1 MLIRPLTDS
10 DLPAILAV
18 YQQCE
23 DFLALGPNPLASFDM
38 IAADRAL
45 SAAQNGQFCGLF
57 GGDGSLLGILDF
69 IPAGFNHQPDCA
81 FIELLMVAAPSRN
94 LGIGAQALLWL
105 ENELRRSGIR
115 RLQAAVQVNNPAA
128 LRFWENQGFKRIGPA
143 QAQTDGTVTYPL
155 EKVLQPAD

>member
-23 DFLALGPNPLASFDM
+23 DFLALGPNPSASLEM
-38 IAADRAL
+38 IASDRAL
-45 SAAQNGQFCGLF
+45 SASQNGHFCGLI
-57 GGDGSLLGILDF
+57 GDGGSLLGIFDF

-81 FIELLMVAAPSRN
+81 FIELLMVAAPYRAQG
-94 LGIGAQALLWL
+94 LGAQALLWL
-105 ENELRRSGIR
+105 ENELRCAGIR
-115 RLQAAVQVNNPAA
+115 LLQAAVQVNNPAA
-128 LRFWENQGFKRIGPA
+128 LRFWENQGFVRIGPA

-155 EKVLQPAD
+155 EKVLPFAN